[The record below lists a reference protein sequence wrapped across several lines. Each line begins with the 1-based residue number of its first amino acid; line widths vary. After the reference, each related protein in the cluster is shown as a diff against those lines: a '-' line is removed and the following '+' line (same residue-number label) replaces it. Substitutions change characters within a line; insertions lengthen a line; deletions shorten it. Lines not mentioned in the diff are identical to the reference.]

1 MSIKK
6 YIGDRRFYRSVTALV
21 IPIIVQNGITTFV
34 NLLDNIMVGR
44 LGAEQLSGVGIAN
57 QLIFVYTLALFG
69 GLSGPGI
76 FTAQFYGKSDRE
88 GMMYTFRYKLYVA
101 FLITAVGYTVLS
113 LWGEPLMLRF
123 MTTDNTADGSAV
135 DAALTLECG
144 LSYMKWALVACI
156 PMALTNV
163 YASTLRE
170 TGHTT
175 PPMAASAVAVVTN
188 ALCNYIFI
196 FGKLGLPAMGVVG
209 AAIGTIIAR
218 VVELAIVMLWTHT
231 HPVKAPYIIGAY
243 KSPYMPG
250 KLTRSVTVRGLPLML
265 NELLWSSGITIL
277 QQCYSTRGLDA
288 VASVNISTTIAN
300 LFNIVYMAMGT
311 AVAIMVG
318 NQLGAGEIEEAKD
331 TDRKIIAFSLV
342 LSLGIGGLMA
352 LLAPAFTLA
361 YNVSDAIK
369 SCAADLIIVCAC
381 LMPIN
386 SFIHNCYFTLRSGG
400 QTFITFLFD
409 SAYVWAIDVPGA
421 LLLSRLTALP
431 ILPLYILVVSLDLP
445 KCLIGLLMLKSG
457 KWAKKLV

>member
-1 MSIKK
+1 MQLKK
-6 YIGDRRFYRSVTALV
+6 YIGDRHFYKSVLTLV

-34 NLLDNIMVGR
+34 NLLDNIMVGQ

-69 GLSGPGI
+69 GLSGAGI
-76 FTAQFYGKSDRE
+76 FTAQFFGKSDRE
-88 GMMYTFRYKLYVA
+88 GMMYTFRYKLYTA
-101 FLITAVGYTVLS
+101 FLITVIGYTVLS

-123 MTTDNTADGSAV
+123 MTEDSAGSTDV
-135 DAALTLECG
+135 DPVLTMQCG
-144 LSYMKWALVACI
+144 LDYLKWALVACI

-163 YASTLRE
+163 YASTMRE

-175 PPMAASAVAVVTN
+175 PPMIASAVAVATN

-209 AAIGTIIAR
+209 AALGTIVAR
-218 VVELAIVMLWTHT
+218 VIELAIVMIWTHT
-231 HPVKAPYIIGAY
+231 HPVKAPYIKGAY
-243 KSPYMPG
+243 RSPYMPG
-250 KLTRSVTVRGLPLML
+250 KLTKEITIKGFPLMM
-265 NELLWSSGITIL
+265 NELLWSSGITVL

-318 NQLGAGEIEEAKD
+318 NQLGAGEIDEAKD
-331 TDRKIIAFSLV
+331 TDRKIIVFSLL

-361 YNVSDAIK
+361 YNVSDLIK
-369 SCAADLIIVCAC
+369 SDAASLIIVCAC
-381 LMPIN
+381 MMPIN

-409 SAYVWAIDVPGA
+409 STYVWLIDVPGA
-421 LLLSRLTALP
+421 LLLSRLTAMP
-431 ILPLYILVVSLDLP
+431 ILPLYICVVCLDLP
-445 KCLIGLLMLKSG
+445 KCLIGTLMLKSG